1 MQKMTMATA
10 LLSLMYGT
18 FLQGTIIFIVNQK
31 KKGYAMEEV
40 Y

>member
-1 MQKMTMATA
+1 MQKMTMTTA

-18 FLQGTIIFIVNQK
+18 FLQGIIIFIVNK
-31 KKGYAMEEV
+31 KRGYTMEEV